1 MSDNAIKTIRLKY
14 PITANGEVIDTLEL
28 PRPRVKH
35 LKALDEAEGDVDKS
49 VRLISA
55 LAAIPPSAV
64 EEMDG
69 EDFAA
74 VSEAV
79 AGFFGG
85 VLPTGGK

>member
-1 MSDNAIKTIRLKY
+1 MAQTTTQSIKLQY
-14 PITANGEVIDTLEL
+14 PITAHGETIDTLEL

-35 LKALDEAEGDVDKS
+35 LKALDEAVGDVEKS

-55 LAAIPPSAV
+55 LAGIPPSAV

-74 VSEAV
+74 VSEVV

-85 VLPTGGK
+85 VLPTGGM

>member
-1 MSDNAIKTIRLKY
+1 MSEAKIVKLKF
-14 PITANGEVIDTLEL
+14 PITANGETIEALEL
-28 PRPRVKH
+28 ARPRVKH
-35 LKALDEAEGDVDKS
+35 LKVLDEIKGDVERS

-55 LAAIPPSAV
+55 LASIPPSAV

-85 VLPTGGK
+85 VLPTGGT